1 MKYHKPLSVHYLPV
15 DPNPNRMSLHEAIMY
30 CTFLEFEGKK
40 GWRLPTSSEVDE
52 IYALREATRCNSFI
66 YKPKYVWTQDDLDN
80 PSSHDPHNRGR
91 VLAVRTKND

>member
-1 MKYHKPLSVHYLPV
+1 MNIDYLPV
-15 DPNPNRMSLHEAIMY
+15 DPNPNRMSLHEAVMY

-52 IYALREATRCNSFI
+52 IYAHREATRSNSFI
-66 YKPKYVWTQDDLDN
+66 YKSQYVWTQDDLDN
-80 PSSHDPHNRGR
+80 PLSQDPRSRGR